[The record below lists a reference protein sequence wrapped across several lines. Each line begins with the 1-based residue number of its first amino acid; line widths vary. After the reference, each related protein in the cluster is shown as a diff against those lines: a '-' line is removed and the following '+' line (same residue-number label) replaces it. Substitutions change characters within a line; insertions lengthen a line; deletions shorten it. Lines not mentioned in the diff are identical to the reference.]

1 MSLIYPYRSH
11 ALRNDY
17 PADEEDLPKFS
28 VDSFSRHLSPLKSH
42 LSTLPSFSKYF
53 LSFWPGRSSA
63 ALSFESR
70 GAADLGLTLAWRRG
84 DLCSSLSFS
93 KAACARVLV
102 GASPGPGVAEGGRP
116 SADAG
121 PSWTPSL
128 RSQPR
133 VKSSHEWMRY
143 SRPKNSAVS
152 PSIGNWNFQ
161 ITPLLTPILDKID
174 GAK

>member
-1 MSLIYPYRSH
+1 MFSLNLFIIIS
-11 ALRNDY
+11 L
-17 PADEEDLPKFS
+17 
-28 VDSFSRHLSPLKSH
+28 LKSD
-42 LSTLPSFSKYF
+42 LSTFPSFSKYF

-63 ALSFESR
+63 ALSFDSR
-70 GAADLGLTLAWRRG
+70 GAADLGLTLARRG
-84 DLCSSLSFS
+84 DLCRLSLS
-93 KAACARVLV
+93 KATCAGVLV

-143 SRPKNSAVS
+143 SRPKNSAV
-152 PSIGNWNFQ
+152 
-161 ITPLLTPILDKID
+161 
-174 GAK
+174 

>member
-152 PSIGNWNFQ
+152 PAFG
-161 ITPLLTPILDKID
+161 D
-174 GAK
+174 